1 MSNTVYVFSFFT
13 LSLDLFQFK
22 TIVSMC
28 VFFNLNVEKII
39 VGPFIL
45 YFHCRNLFRIF
56 FLWDSA
62 FFLFLEIKEQN
73 VSPCII
79 WLNLRGLLNS
89 NFEYSFCTREAV
101 KDTMTL
107 IYHYFISKLSIIFY
121 SEV

>member
-1 MSNTVYVFSFFT
+1 MG
-13 LSLDLFQFK
+13 
-22 TIVSMC
+22 

-39 VGPFIL
+39 VGPFIS
-45 YFHCRNLFRIF
+45 YFHCRNRFRIF

-89 NFEYSFCTREAV
+89 NFE
-101 KDTMTL
+101 
-107 IYHYFISKLSIIFY
+107 
-121 SEV
+121 